1 MLEEA
6 RSVVLPRDPPVE
18 TSGLAFNNAIDCAD
32 LHIPPAVHMPRDRW
46 AVVNILTAS
55 ESAI

>member
-1 MLEEA
+1 
-6 RSVVLPRDPPVE
+6 VVFPRDPPVE